1 MVVGAGAAVLGRAV
15 DLAETANTD
24 GLAEVDVTSDSG
36 GTDVVPVYMSDGLSL
51 CFMAVTV
58 MAYQSAS

>member
-36 GTDVVPVYMSDGLSL
+36 GTDVVPG
-51 CFMAVTV
+51 
-58 MAYQSAS
+58 